1 MDVQLTCR
9 EKGVLGLLVRGYIN
23 KEIVLRLCI
32 SDFTVRDRVSSLLFK
47 NGVENRMRLAV
58 VSGDLS
64 AGD

>member
-32 SDFTVRDRVSSLLFK
+32 SYFMVRDRVSLLLFK

>member
-32 SDFTVRDRVSSLLFK
+32 SCFMVRDRVSLLLFK
-47 NGVENRMRLAV
+47 DGVENLMRLAV
-58 VSGDLS
+58 VRGYL
-64 AGD
+64 

>member
-9 EKGVLGLLVRGYIN
+9 EKEVLGLLVRGYIN

-32 SDFTVRDRVSSLLFK
+32 SDFTVRDRVSLLLFK
-47 NGVENRMRLAV
+47 NGVEHRVRLAV

>member
-1 MDVQLTCR
+1 M
-9 EKGVLGLLVRGYIN
+9 LG
-23 KEIVLRLCI
+23 LCI
-32 SDFTVRDRVSSLLFK
+32 SDFTVRDRVPSLLFK

>member
-32 SDFTVRDRVSSLLFK
+32 SDFTVRDRVSLLLFK

-64 AGD
+64 AGG

>member
-64 AGD
+64 AGG

>member
-32 SDFTVRDRVSSLLFK
+32 SDFTVRDRVSLLLFK

>member
-9 EKGVLGLLVRGYIN
+9 EKEVLGLLVRGYIN

-32 SDFTVRDRVSSLLFK
+32 SDFTVRDRVSLLLFK